1 MAEKRHIIQILKMNF
16 PLFLTR
22 KVHKWIKMAV

>member
-1 MAEKRHIIQILKMNF
+1 M

-22 KVHKWIKMAV
+22 K